1 MPKVPGIRN
10 PRSDNTAP
18 TVPTNLVA
26 TTLST
31 TSISLTWTASTDA
44 GVGVAGYQVWRDY
57 APIAVRT
64 VTNYTDSGLEPSTP
78 YEYHVSAYDA
88 NGNMSGLSLP
98 SSATTDDA
106 GDNADPVWQ
115 TIAQQELTT
124 GTNFS
129 LPLGS
134 FVTDPEGLAI
144 TIAQVSGTLP
154 TGVTLNTSTKIVS
167 GTPTVVLAS
176 SSVVFRATDLEG
188 AFADKTVVFN
198 CLAPD
203 TTAPS
208 VPTNLAG
215 TAFSRQRIDLTWTAS
230 TDTAGTN
237 ERSSGLSG
245 YKLYRDGALRATL
258 GLVTSYSDTGLATGT
273 TYSYRLSAFDVALNE
288 SAQCTAVPVATAAN
302 SEPEWVTPAAL
313 GTFGHPLTSDLTI
326 RLLAS
331 DDDGDPI
338 TYTYDSPLPTG
349 WTITDLTS
357 PLGALLTVPAGS
369 AAGDDIT
376 FTAYASDI
384 GSPGEAEQ
392 DWLYRTQT
400 GPYAAGVVWAHDF
413 RYPEEFTQFYATP
426 YGAAGVSSSTT
437 GGFGNGGYLE
447 YRIPKGIPDG
457 SHYIYADSTTGW
469 LVVDGTALP
478 QPAYGASN
486 ADWTWQSSGS
496 QNVIKG
502 GWLRPLAALQAVH
515 NGLPTADPAATDTV
529 TRRSYTGGASVANR
543 QYNFRTGL
551 YGHSSYHST
560 PFTSSD
566 GLTNV
571 TAADW
576 DGTDFYLQFR
586 VRVSASRFGFQG
598 LPATTDGAI
607 YQQRRV
613 PSGKLTMLVHT
624 AVTPLNEIIITSNP
638 TDPRTGE
645 TTSPF
650 QMYTNQSAPAVQL
663 RRARSPAGQ
672 WIQPGGAYDTSCYWD
687 GSSNSIHTC
696 WEWPGGEWVTV
707 LMHVIPGRDNTGF
720 GNGSETN
727 LEGGTYP
734 YHDTGLEVWVARQS
748 QLANGYVKVFDWRES
763 SPGANNGMGFNYDSD
778 GVFPPSWTAIS
789 PSGYMNNFPSIVEFT
804 QQFTQII
811 FSKSPIPCPQV

>member
-288 SAQCTAVPVATAAN
+288 SAQCTAVPVATTAN
-302 SEPEWVTPAAL
+302 SAPEWVTPADL
-313 GTFGHPLTSDLTI
+313 GMFDYPVTFDITM
-326 RLLAS
+326 RLLAF

-338 TYTYDSPLPTG
+338 TYSYDVPLPAG
-349 WTITDLTS
+349 FALTELTN
-357 PLGALLTVPAGS
+357 PLGALLTISSS
-369 AAGDDIT
+369 ATEATHG
-376 FTAYASDI
+376 FTAYADD
-384 GSPGEAEQ
+384 GSNTAEQ
-392 DWLYRTQT
+392 DWLTRST
-400 GPYAAGVVWAHDF
+400 GSGVVWAHDF
-413 RYPEEFTQFYATP
+413 RE
-426 YGAAGVSSSTT
+426 AGELTAFLADPTGSGNVSLQSA
-437 GGFGNGGYLE
+437 GFGSGGYLR
-447 YRIPKGIPDG
+447 YTIPKGIPDG
-457 SHYIYADSTTGW
+457 KYFVPADASSGAGW
-469 LVVDGTALP
+469 LVVDGATLP
-478 QPAYGASN
+478 QPADGQSNAQWTWAAAGTLSVGKGTWQRPFTALVAGTSGGNGKATPDAAAAGTLTRRTLTSTSASN
-486 ADWTWQSSGS
+486 YST
-496 QNVIKG
+496 
-502 GWLRPLAALQAVH
+502 LRA
-515 NGLPTADPAATDTV
+515 G
-529 TRRSYTGGASVANR
+529 Y
-543 QYNFRTGL
+543 
-551 YGHSSYHST
+551 YGHSSYQSQT
-560 PFTSSD
+560 WNLL
-566 GLTNV
+566 GGY
-571 TAADW
+571 TANSASW
-576 DGTDFYLQFR
+576 DGTDFWIQYR
-586 VRVSASRFGFQG
+586 VRISASRFGSLTNPDRTYNQYRY
-598 LPATTDGAI
+598 PN
-607 YQQRRV
+607 
-613 PSGKLTMLVHT
+613 GKLA
-624 AVTPLNEIIITSNP
+624 AVMTNYITPAQAIVVQSLTH
-638 TDPRTGE
+638 DPRVNHSTAEFG
-645 TTSPF
+645 
-650 QMYTNQSAPAVQL
+650 MYMHSAQSSFVALTYPPNMPNLSAF
-663 RRARSPAGQ
+663 
-672 WIQPGGAYDTSCYWD
+672 QPGGEYDPPSTGQCRWD
-687 GSSNSIHTC
+687 NSGYYVRNC
-696 WEWPGGEWVTV
+696 WEWPADEWVTV
-707 LMHVIPGRDNTGF
+707 LMHIIPGRDNTGLATE
-720 GNGSETN
+720 NTLSTA
-727 LEGGTYP
+727 P
-734 YHDTGLEVWVARQS
+734 YRDTGIQVWVARENALNYTS
-748 QLANGYVKVFDWRES
+748 LWDVVDDGS
-763 SPGANNGMGFNYDSD
+763 GTGFPFFFLD
-778 GVFPPSWTAIS
+778 GSGQVHPPAWNMFIPWA
-789 PSGYMNNFPSIVEFT
+789 YMNNAPALQPWT
-804 QQFTQII
+804 QDFTQII
-811 FSKSPIPCPQV
+811 FKKGNGGTNPTTDGIPCPQI